1 MTTQL
6 SSPANTA
13 DLYERD
19 YYLWL
24 SHTAQ
29 LIKEGKFSEVDAAN
43 LVEEIE
49 DMGRSEKRAVK
60 SNLIIVLLH
69 LLKYKYQPAKR
80 TNSWKASIREHRR
93 RLRDDLKTSPSLKRY
108 FEDVF
113 ADGIDAILTPATP
126 SAAFGLGEMA
136 DADPV
141 QMYLND
147 VFTVTVNLAGLPG
160 VSVPAGLDK
169 QGLPLGLQLIGRPWE
184 EGDLLNSAYVLE
196 RAAGFVSKPA
206 KWW

>member
-6 SSPANTA
+6 SPATNTA
-13 DLYERD
+13 NLYERD

-60 SNLIIVLLH
+60 SNLIIVLVH

-80 TNSWKASIREHRR
+80 TNSWKSSIREHRR
-93 RLRDDLKTSPSLKRY
+93 RLRDDFKASPSLQRY
-108 FEDVF
+108 FKEVF
-113 ADGIDAILTPATP
+113 DECYQDAREQSADET
-126 SAAFGLGEMA
+126 
-136 DADPV
+136 
-141 QMYLND
+141 
-147 VFTVTVNLAGLPG
+147 
-160 VSVPAGLDK
+160 
-169 QGLPLGLQLIGRPWE
+169 GLPLDNFPTE
-184 EGDLLNSAYVLE
+184 SPFTPSEVLNPDYL
-196 RAAGFVSKPA
+196 
-206 KWW
+206 

>member
-6 SSPANTA
+6 SSPANA
-13 DLYERD
+13 ANLYEQD

-29 LIKEGKFSEVDAAN
+29 LIKEGKFSEVDATN

-93 RLRDDLKTSPSLKRY
+93 RLRDDFQVSPSLKQY
-108 FEDVF
+108 FEEVF
-113 ADGIDAILTPATP
+113 DECYQDAREQAADET
-126 SAAFGLGEMA
+126 
-136 DADPV
+136 
-141 QMYLND
+141 
-147 VFTVTVNLAGLPG
+147 
-160 VSVPAGLDK
+160 
-169 QGLPLGLQLIGRPWE
+169 GLPLDTFPHKSPFTAAE
-184 EGDLLNSAYVLE
+184 TLNPDYLT
-196 RAAGFVSKPA
+196 PD
-206 KWW
+206 